1 MKKVVSMLLVL
12 SLVLGMGTVAFA
24 ETSKDITGE
33 LGGTVKVST
42 SNEYARLKELA
53 KEGEFSLVKQG
64 YTKSEI
70 IEIRD
75 YKENYIKHIEKLGDL
90 EDQALNNLGY
100 NEEQIKMI
108 RNFKG
113 SEAELYG
120 LSATLS
126 LNIRIASFEFKE
138 NDPKSS
144 RYNKGTFEFGWA
156 WDGIPMSTST
166 DLVGASWNSWAITS
180 RDSTIRYFDMT
191 TGAYKKATA
200 GTKKDPTG
208 AGTIGGAGYKFPLRI
223 SSENLFARNGQ
234 VTFKLK
240 SDVHDLKDFYYY
252 VAYGHTVL
260 TVSPSFSVSGS
271 GPNVGLSFGS
281 GVNELSPKQGHKVPK
296 IIS

>member
-1 MKKVVSMLLVL
+1 MKKVLSMLLVL
-12 SLVLGMGTVAFA
+12 SLVLGMGTTAFA
-24 ETSKDITGE
+24 ETSKDITDE
-33 LGGTVKVST
+33 LGGTVKVSAC
-42 SNEYARLKELA
+42 NEYAMLKELA

-70 IEIRD
+70 TEIRD
-75 YKENYIKHIEKLGDL
+75 YKENYIRHIEKLGDL
-90 EDQALNNLGY
+90 EDQALTNLGY
-100 NEEQIKMI
+100 GEDQIKMI

-126 LNIRIASFEFKE
+126 LNVTNASFEFKE
-138 NDPKSS
+138 NEPKSS
-144 RYNKGTFEFGWA
+144 RYSKGTFEFGWA
-156 WDGIPMSTST
+156 WNGMPMSTST

-180 RDSTIRYFDMT
+180 RSSSIKYYDMT
-191 TGAYKKATA
+191 TGAYKKTTA
-200 GTKKDPTG
+200 ATKKDPTG
-208 AGTIGGAGYKFPLRI
+208 AGAIGGAGYKFPLRI

-271 GPNVGLSFGS
+271 GPNVELAFGS
-281 GVNELSPKQGHKVPK
+281 GVNELSPRQGHKVPK
-296 IIS
+296 SIS

>member
-1 MKKVVSMLLVL
+1 MKKVLSMLLVL

-24 ETSKDITGE
+24 ETFNDITDE
-33 LGGTVKVST
+33 LGDTMKVST
-42 SNEYARLKELA
+42 CNEFAMLKELA
-53 KEGEFSLVKQG
+53 KEGEFSLIKQG

-70 IEIRD
+70 LEIRD

-90 EDQALNNLGY
+90 EDQALTNLGY
-100 NEEQIKMI
+100 DEEQIKMI

-120 LSATLS
+120 LSATLT
-126 LNIRIASFEFKE
+126 LNVTKASFEFKE
-138 NDPKSS
+138 SDPKSS
-144 RYNKGTFEFGWA
+144 RYNKGSFELGWA
-156 WDGIPMSTST
+156 WNGIPMSTST

-180 RDSTIRYFDMT
+180 RSSSIKYYDMT
-191 TGAYKKATA
+191 TGTYKKTTAATQ
-200 GTKKDPTG
+200 KDPTG

-234 VTFKLK
+234 AIFKLK

-252 VAYGHTVL
+252 AAYGHTVL

-271 GPNVGLSFGS
+271 GLNVGLSFGS
-281 GVNELSPKQGHKVPK
+281 GVNELSPRQGHRVPK
-296 IIS
+296 SI